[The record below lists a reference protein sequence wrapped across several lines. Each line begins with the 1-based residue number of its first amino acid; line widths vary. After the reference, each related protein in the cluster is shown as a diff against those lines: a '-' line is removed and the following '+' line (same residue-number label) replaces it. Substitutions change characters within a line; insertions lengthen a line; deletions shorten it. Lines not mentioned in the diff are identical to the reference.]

1 MSAGNTLENVLLDHI
16 LGAITY
22 TPETTVYLG
31 LSTADPLDTFAGLAE
46 PAGSG
51 YARVAVTN
59 NATNFPAASAGLK
72 SNGTAIT
79 FPSASG
85 SWGTVT
91 HFFIANHATA
101 TAVTNLMFFGALT
114 TARAISSGQTPS
126 FAIGDL
132 DITAD

>member
-1 MSAGNTLENVLLDHI
+1 MSAGNSLENAILDHI
-16 LGAITY
+16 LGGGDY
-22 TPETTVYLG
+22 TRETTLYVG

-46 PAGSG
+46 PVGGS

-59 NATNFPAASAGLK
+59 NATNFPAASAGAK

-79 FPSASG
+79 FPTASG

-101 TAVTNLMFFGALT
+101 TAVGNLLFHGALT
-114 TARAISSGQTPS
+114 TPRTISSGQTPS
-126 FAIGDL
+126 FSIGDL